1 MDPRKMRD
9 AERYQAGK
17 HDLDQHGETVG
28 KVGRRPA
35 RRRMNAM
42 VSIRLTPEEERRLR
56 AAADGRGL
64 PLSAFI
70 REVAL
75 REIIPATP
83 VARLEGSRTS
93 TVRRTPF
100 VGVGEN
106 TTLSSAI

>member
-1 MDPRKMRD
+1 MDRNKKRD
-9 AERYQAGK
+9 VERYQAEK
-17 HDLDQHGETVG
+17 HDVGQHGEVVG
-28 KVGRRPA
+28 KVGHQPV

-42 VSIRLTPEEERRLR
+42 VSIRLRPEEERRLR
-56 AAADGRGL
+56 KAADVRGL
-64 PLSAFI
+64 SLSAFL

-83 VARLEGSRTS
+83 VTRVEGSRTA
-93 TVRRTPF
+93 TLRVTPL